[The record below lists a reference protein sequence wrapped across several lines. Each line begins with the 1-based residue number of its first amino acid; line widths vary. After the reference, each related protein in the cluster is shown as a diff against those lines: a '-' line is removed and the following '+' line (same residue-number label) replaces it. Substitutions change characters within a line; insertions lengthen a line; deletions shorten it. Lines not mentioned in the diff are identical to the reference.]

1 MVAPASVLDQWRQEI
16 ARWESELS
24 AIIVRGGAHDRSWQ
38 WKARKDVTL
47 VTYEVLRQDAA
58 YLAKRQ
64 ASRTTWDVVLLDE
77 AQ

>member
-16 ARWESELS
+16 ARWASELS
-24 AIIVRGGAHDRSWQ
+24 AIIVRGGAHDRNWQ